1 MFRLPALMPG
11 PFLILMCW
19 GKLLRCWLAQHQ
31 TIPRSSLRSVKTTQ
45 LAQHAHLARLAG
57 CALVLLIC
65 LPACGLLREPLATPR
80 PTSVVQVSADQV
92 AQAMDDDRFY
102 ATYGQ
107 TTLLIQGTV
116 AAIDPQPGHFILTLA
131 TSASTQALCGLG
143 KNAPQGKND

>member
-1 MFRLPALMPG
+1 
-11 PFLILMCW
+11 
-19 GKLLRCWLAQHQ
+19 
-31 TIPRSSLRSVKTTQ
+31 
-45 LAQHAHLARLAG
+45 
-57 CALVLLIC
+57 VLLIC

-116 AAIDPQPGHFILTLA
+116 AGIDPQPGHFILILA
-131 TSASTQALCGLG
+131 TSGSTLVLCDLG
-143 KNAPQGKND
+143 NKAAAIKTGDSVTVRSADPEKDIARQDAGVLIRNCTVP

>member
-1 MFRLPALMPG
+1 
-11 PFLILMCW
+11 
-19 GKLLRCWLAQHQ
+19 
-31 TIPRSSLRSVKTTQ
+31 V
-45 LAQHAHLARLAG
+45 QHAHLVRLAS

-80 PTSVVQVSADQV
+80 PTSVVQVTADQV
-92 AQAMDDDRFY
+92 AQAMDGDHFY

-131 TSASTQALCGLG
+131 TSGSTQVLCDLG
-143 KNAPQGKND
+143 NKAPTVKTGDSVTVRSADPEKDIARQDAGVLIRNCTVP